1 MPFRASNALDAPPP
15 SGGYSQAVE
24 TTGARRFLFVSG
36 QVPVDADGIVPD
48 AFEEQARLAW
58 RNVERQLAAAGMD
71 LAGIVKHT
79 TYLARREGR
88 EANGRVRRE
97 ILGDLEPALTV
108 VIAGIFDESW
118 LLEIEAI
125 AAA

>member
-1 MPFRASNALDAPPP
+1 MPFRASNAPDAPPP
-15 SGGYSQAVE
+15 SGGYSQAV
-24 TTGARRFLFVSG
+24 
-36 QVPVDADGIVPD
+36 
-48 AFEEQARLAW
+48 AFEGQARLAW